1 MPGVRHARPQ
11 TLIKGQPGVRI
22 ELAVTF
28 EAGRRHLPVVTL
40 RRVA

>member
-1 MPGVRHARPQ
+1 MPRLLWAGPQTRIKGKRGVR
-11 TLIKGQPGVRI
+11 L

-28 EAGRRHLPVVTL
+28 EAGRRHLSVVTL